1 MLYRR
6 GVGLVLAVALIGLA
20 GCLYIANI
28 LPVASFTVSDP
39 HVDSGEV
46 VSFDAS
52 GSYDPDGTIASYV
65 WDFDDGQTP
74 STTIFPLT
82 THVFT
87 VQTDPAEVFRATLT
101 VTDNHGGTDSEWR
114 DITVVVP

>member
-20 GCLYIANI
+20 GCVYIANI

-46 VSFDAS
+46 VSFD
-52 GSYDPDGTIASYV
+52 GTDSYDPDGTIASYL
-65 WDFDDGQTP
+65 WDFDDGQTA
-74 STTIFPLT
+74 STAIFPF

-87 VQTDPAEVFRATLT
+87 VQTDPEVFRVTLT
-101 VTDNHGGTDSEWR
+101 VTDNRGGTDSDWR
-114 DITVVVP
+114 DITVVP